1 MAESDVNNMRQK
13 QSYLGKK
20 DRTKVDRNT
29 KPNKFNKNK
38 MARMAVKFWLNYNI
52 MILSNKFYKK
62 L

>member
-38 MARMAVKFWLNYNI
+38 MARMAVKF
-52 MILSNKFYKK
+52 
-62 L
+62 